1 MDVILQLLKFYKFDL
16 GDRSISTISQDWSN
30 YDLTWL
36 RSAITESLYR
46 GRYKVIS
53 VEQILESWSRHQA
66 IFAKFDLEFES
77 LIWGNSIPSEPAQ
90 TQLFNNSVFLSGS
103 LADKANSLEM
113 IEKLKSFCQN

>member
-1 MDVILQLLKFYKFDL
+1 MDVILKLLQFYKFDL
-16 GDRSISTISQDWSN
+16 GDRSISSISQDWSN

-53 VEQILESWSRHQA
+53 VEQILESWSRKRA
-66 IFAKFDLEFES
+66 IFCKFDLEFEA
-77 LIWGNSIPSEPAQ
+77 LIWGNILPESAQ
-90 TQLFNNSVFLSGS
+90 TQIFNGSCFLSGS
-103 LADKANSLEM
+103 LADRANSLGM